1 MPFYGPVKPLRN
13 GIPLRIRDELIVN
26 NHSAGT
32 PYLLAFRSNP
42 SRYLLSLL
50 NSFSAAMI
58 NKKVPKFGQKDGK
71 RWCSP
76 VMACSW
82 ILIIM
87 WIAFL
92 VYCWQSGLVD
102 QTKIKALVGGNL
114 RTNPPVLVS
123 TVASLPAEQPI
134 RVVEVPDVV
143 PDEDGQMHVVF
154 STDCSGYQN
163 WQTLLLFHSAQVVGQ
178 KGRITRIASG
188 CDEKQQAELTELY
201 KKLYPKFGAHFTP
214 DFKKD
219 AKTNKKCKYA
229 YWVRVLP

>member
-1 MPFYGPVKPLRN
+1 
-13 GIPLRIRDELIVN
+13 
-26 NHSAGT
+26 
-32 PYLLAFRSNP
+32 
-42 SRYLLSLL
+42 
-50 NSFSAAMI
+50 MI
-58 NKKVPKFGQKDGK
+58 NKKVPKFGQKEGK

-92 VYCWQSGLVD
+92 AYCWRSGLVD
-102 QTKIKALVGGNL
+102 QTKIKELVGGNL
-114 RTNPPVLVS
+114 RTNAPVQVAPTE
-123 TVASLPAEQPI
+123 TVREEEKPQQAA
-134 RVVEVPDVV
+134 VEPVETSE
-143 PDEDGQMHVVF
+143 EDGQMHVVF

-188 CDEKQQAELTELY
+188 CDETQQAELTALY
-201 KKLYPKFGAHFTP
+201 KKLYPKYGAHFTP

-219 AKTNKKCKYA
+219 AKTNKKCM
-229 YWVRVLP
+229 L